1 MDDHG
6 WVFMI
11 RKGYWFPNDPF
22 PPTINTHRN
31 PLIIGMHVWS
41 FLCLI
46 GIKTWS
52 CHGHILPN
60 MTCWIQ
66 TKKSDCA
73 TDSLSFRSLCSSS
86 HSSEQMRR
94 PLAEVQQCQSNHQ
107 LRGAMDFRCARGR
120 APLLADDISSLGSA
134 STAKDTATWPTSVP
148 SEPFKDTICTALA
161 QRNQSCTCT
170 GQQTGSTCRSRSA
183 VASPT
188 MSVGSCTLTIPSE
201 MSFWTRRR
209 KLKPDSLCSS
219 CSWEMFRSLSSFDD
233 HIIILPVC
241 QRSQYC
247 M

>member
-11 RKGYWFPNDPF
+11 RKGIDFPNDPF
-22 PPTINTHRN
+22 RQLSIPTETR
-31 PLIIGMHVWS
+31 LFIGMHVWS

-209 KLKPDSLCSS
+209 KLKPDSLLQLLQLGNVQV
-219 CSWEMFRSLSSFDD
+219 FVFVDD